1 MLSPFAIIAW
11 YGVLLIGG
19 QWGLVGPY
27 DNREECTKIMEWLD
41 SRGYETET
49 CTMIDTGVESDL
61 VILEV
66 DDVA

>member
-49 CTMIDTGVESDL
+49 CMMIDTGGESDL

-66 DDVA
+66 IDVA